1 MPSDQE
7 RIQAIKDRIARK
19 KAKLAALPAIQ
30 RLTAAIKA
38 DEAKAEKLELETMKR
53 RADQRRRDDTQ
64 AKIIIGAGVSLLPA
78 PHFNRTMRE
87 IITVLAKRDQDRI
100 EDWLK
105 ERDIELK
112 TSATAADDITT
123 SSVAHSPDPI
133 GDILKRAFSSMGAGT
148 YELFS
153 AEILGRVGDQDR
165 SLLEG
170 WFSTLDQSRE

>member
-1 MPSDQE
+1 
-7 RIQAIKDRIARK
+7 
-19 KAKLAALPAIQ
+19 
-30 RLTAAIKA
+30 
-38 DEAKAEKLELETMKR
+38 
-53 RADQRRRDDTQ
+53 
-64 AKIIIGAGVSLLPA
+64 
-78 PHFNRTMRE
+78 MRE

-153 AEILGRVGDQDR
+153 AEILGRVCDQDR

-170 WFSTLDQSRE
+170 WFSTLHQSREQFSSQWASVSEH